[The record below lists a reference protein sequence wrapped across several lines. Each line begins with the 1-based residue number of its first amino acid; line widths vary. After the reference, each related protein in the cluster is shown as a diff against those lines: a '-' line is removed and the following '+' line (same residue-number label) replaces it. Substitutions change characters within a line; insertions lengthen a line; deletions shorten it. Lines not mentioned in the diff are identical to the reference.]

1 MDSARRQVFE
11 GGSPVRRRVGSL
23 SVVARDPDHHPMP
36 TSEELTSLLLAVAAQ
51 RDRPAFAALFKHFA
65 PRLKAFLMRSGTPAE
80 LAEELAQETMV
91 CVWRKAPSFDPDR
104 ARVSTW
110 VFTIARNLRIDWHR
124 RGQEDQTVSLEI
136 DGLGDSHAAMVD
148 SDAPPDEQVHLAQRE
163 HRVRQALAH
172 LPAEQL
178 AVLQRS
184 FYDGQAHAHIA
195 EELGIPLGTV
205 KSRIRLAVGQLR
217 RLLDELRQ

>member
-1 MDSARRQVFE
+1 MDNARRQVIE
-11 GGSPVRRRVGSL
+11 GDPPPRRRVGSL
-23 SVVARDPDHHPMP
+23 SVVARDPQALPMP

-65 PRLKAFLMRSGTPAE
+65 PRLKSFLMRSGTPAE

-91 CVWRKAPSFDPDR
+91 CVWRKAASFDPGR

-110 VFTIARNLRIDWHR
+110 IFTIARNLRVDWHR
-124 RGQEDQTVSLEI
+124 RGHTSQEVPLEI
-136 DGLGDSHAAMVD
+136 DSLADTHAAIED
-148 SDAPPDEQVHLAQRE
+148 GDAPPEEQLHLAQRE
-163 HRVRQALAH
+163 HRVRQALTL

-195 EELGIPLGTV
+195 EDLGIPLGTV
-205 KSRIRLAVGQLR
+205 KSRIRLAVTQLR
-217 RLLDELRQ
+217 RLLDELRP